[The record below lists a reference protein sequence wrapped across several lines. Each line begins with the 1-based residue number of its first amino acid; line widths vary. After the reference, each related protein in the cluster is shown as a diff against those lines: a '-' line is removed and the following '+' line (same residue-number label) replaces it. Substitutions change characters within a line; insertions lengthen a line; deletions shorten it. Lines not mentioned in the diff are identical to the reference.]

1 MGQRRAGRELAL
13 QVLYGIDLTEQAPG
27 SALESV
33 LTSLGSDAEPDADVP
48 AARGADRATRD
59 FALALVRDVAARR
72 EEIDKMIAE
81 ASEHWRVDRM
91 PAVDRN
97 ILRLA
102 IGELLGPGEVPA
114 SVVLDE
120 AIELAKAFGTEASP
134 AFVNGVLDRVAA
146 RVADR
151 PRAGRGS
158 SP

>member
-13 QVLYGIDLTEQAPG
+13 QVLYGMDLTEQAPG
-27 SALESV
+27 SALEGV
-33 LTSLGSDAEPDADVP
+33 LTSLAGDPEPDAGAP
-48 AARGADRATRD
+48 AVRGADRATRD
-59 FALALVRDVAARR
+59 FALALVRGVASRR
-72 EEIDKMIAE
+72 EEIDRMIAE
-81 ASEHWRVDRM
+81 TSEHWRVDRM

-120 AIELAKAFGTEASP
+120 AIELAKSFGTEASP

-151 PRAGRGS
+151 AREGRGH